1 MEYPPIEKVAR
12 DLRRLRR
19 QLDELPVGASYVR
32 SIGLLRAY
40 DDVLALACEE
50 LQVVTEIRQLSEGAS
65 RELERLRVEFLLAE
79 AGLQLR

>member
-32 SIGLLRAY
+32 SMALLRAY

-50 LQVVTEIRQLSEGAS
+50 LEVSTQIRQLAEGPG
-65 RELERLRVEFLLAE
+65 RELERLRLEYLLGE
-79 AGLQLR
+79 AGLRVR